1 MDIEAKLKLAL
12 LVTKYTRNWCSRDQ
26 DKYDFHPVI
35 REILGKYPISDEDF
49 ALLVLEY
56 PHVSMK
62 DAANVAYT
70 RDNRSGIEDRQVST
84 TFGRYVR
91 RFFTTMKDHELRDY
105 ATKCR
110 NDDFV
115 LYETSDDIVKSIQE
129 GPTSCMQ
136 WDYPHDTN
144 YHPYRV
150 YAPELGWRAV
160 VRIDPVSNRI
170 NGRALVLHREDGSK
184 IFVRTYKRG
193 NDYSYADESL
203 EFWLTENGYTHE
215 DGWPFG
221 TELKHIPF
229 KGSYLLPYLDGENQK
244 VSLRHGKVT
253 VENFGEIEATCTDG
267 TGYGVN
273 NSECGDCGCF
283 FDEDDGTWVEGDDRC
298 VCSDCVDNYEYVL
311 TRNGW
316 KDYVNVDNIEETVN
330 GLRFDREHMND
341 IGIVYCK
348 VEDVYQ
354 RSTQCIELH
363 DGTYVT
369 KDYAS
374 EESYVCVDGEYYHP
388 EEVPEKETE

>member
-1 MDIEAKLKLAL
+1 MDIEAKLKFAL
-12 LVTKYTRNWCSRDQ
+12 LVTKCTRKWCSRDQ
-26 DKYDFHPVI
+26 EKYEFHPVI
-35 REILGKYPISDEDF
+35 REILSKYPISDEDF

-56 PHVSMK
+56 PHVSLK

-70 RDNRSGIEDRQVST
+70 RDDRAGREDRQTAT

-129 GPTSCMQ
+129 GPSSCMQ
-136 WDYPHDTN
+136 WDHPHDTD
-144 YHPYRV
+144 YHPYRT

-160 VRIDPVSNRI
+160 VRIEPVSNRI
-170 NGRALVLHREDGSK
+170 NGRALVLHREDGAK

-193 NDYSYADESL
+193 IDYSYADESL

-221 TELKHIPF
+221 TKLKCIPF

-244 VSLRHGKVT
+244 VSVSNGEIT
-253 VENFGEIEATCTDG
+253 VENYGEIEATCTDG
-267 TGYGVN
+267 TGYGVDN
-273 NSECGDCGCF
+273 FECGDCGCF
-283 FDEDDGTWVEGDDRC
+283 FDEDDGTWVERDDRC
-298 VCSDCVDNYEYVL
+298 VCTDCIDNYEYVL

-316 KDYVNVDNIEETVN
+316 KDYVSSDDIEETVN
-330 GLRFDREHMND
+330 GVRFDRNYMD
-341 IGIVYCK
+341 DAGIVHCE
-348 VEDVYQ
+348 VEDVYE
-354 RSTQCIELH
+354 RKSQCIELH

-369 KDYAS
+369 KDYAA
-374 EESYVCVDGEYYHP
+374 EENYVCVDGEYYHP